1 MSEIDSN
8 QSLIDQVSSS
18 SKYAHLAASL
28 VARVTN
34 EEAGKHKSKADIIHS
49 ARTRLHQLTG
59 AYLAPKLDYA
69 QWLLNFKSLSPND
82 RGGLEAASLQMMR
95 LHASTAERIEVLPRF
110 FQVTLAS
117 IAPVYSVLDLACGL
131 NPLSIPWM
139 PLREGFVY
147 HASDVVTPLVD
158 FLGSYFELFGIN
170 GTASIGDLSCS
181 FPTQKVQLALLMK
194 TLPLM
199 EQIESGLAGKILDN
213 IQADHILITYPL
225 RSLGG
230 RKKGMEQ
237 TYRSQFDQLAAGR
250 GWKIQEFS
258 FPNEI
263 AFLATT

>member
-1 MSEIDSN
+1 
-8 QSLIDQVSSS
+8 
-18 SKYAHLAASL
+18 
-28 VARVTN
+28 
-34 EEAGKHKSKADIIHS
+34 
-49 ARTRLHQLTG
+49 
-59 AYLAPKLDYA
+59 
-69 QWLLNFKSLSPND
+69 
-82 RGGLEAASLQMMR
+82 
-95 LHASTAERIEVLPRF
+95 
-110 FQVTLAS
+110 
-117 IAPVYSVLDLACGL
+117 
-131 NPLSIPWM
+131 M